1 MLQRAGSS
9 AHAICICYLPAHT
22 HHLKDKKRII
32 WSSGQF
38 APTTQHLCHLHCH
51 QSLCHCISNSTFLVH
66 CIISVIII
74 CIFVKQALF
83 QIISFCYLYLNF
95 GPELS
100 YKCQKMHDLYQDCP
114 SRDLPAKGNYIH
126 PSKFVPNRSE
136 SSLNEKDYQPCA

>member
-1 MLQRAGSS
+1 MQRAGSS

-100 YKCQKMHDLYQDCP
+100 YKCQKMHDLYQNCP
-114 SRDLPAKGNYIH
+114 SRDLPAIGNYIH
-126 PSKFVPNRSE
+126 PSKFVPNRLQSC
-136 SSLNEKDYQPCA
+136 LDEKDYQPCA